1 MKNYTI
7 RTEQPCDFKAIEN
20 LTREAFWNVYRP
32 GCTEHYVLH
41 CYRESPDFAHPGSR
55 QRNRRTRDVRMVAHR
70 RR

>member
-7 RTEQPCDFKAIEN
+7 RTEQPCDFKVIEN

-41 CYRESPDFAHPGSR
+41 
-55 QRNRRTRDVRMVAHR
+55 
-70 RR
+70 